1 MIIWLASYPKSGN
14 TWVRTLIS
22 SLLYSSDGIFNFSLL
37 KKIPQFPEKK
47 YFKTFTSKHEDI
59 NELKKYWVVAQD
71 KINLDNKI
79 KFFKTHHANCKID
92 DYKFTDQSNTLAT
105 IYVVRDPR
113 SLIKSITNHYHTN
126 DEDSKRFLMTPSTI
140 GGDTVL
146 GTWAQH
152 YHSWTT
158 KNDHLLLIR
167 YEDLISNIDQELN
180 KIILFLKKYLDFDV
194 NEKKVSNILD
204 TTSFSHLKK
213 MEEEKKFDEFVIDK
227 NSNKIKK
234 FFYLGPT
241 NDWRTQIDPTIAK
254 DIEIKFNSEMK
265 NLKYL

>member
-1 MIIWLASYPKSGN
+1 
-14 TWVRTLIS
+14 
-22 SLLYSSDGIFNFSLL
+22 
-37 KKIPQFPEKK
+37 
-47 YFKTFTSKHEDI
+47 
-59 NELKKYWVVAQD
+59 
-71 KINLDNKI
+71 
-79 KFFKTHHANCKID
+79 
-92 DYKFTDQSNTLAT
+92 
-105 IYVVRDPR
+105 
-113 SLIKSITNHYHTN
+113 
-126 DEDSKRFLMTPSTI
+126 MTPSII

-158 KNDHLLLIR
+158 KNDHLLLIK

-241 NDWRTQIDPTIAK
+241 NDWKTQIDPTIAR